1 MDKLVRPEVVL
12 LDWDNTLIS
21 SESMM
26 HMILDD
32 VMDEMGINKS
42 EVYDSVTFV
51 QAIHL
56 SARNAF
62 PRIFGDRW
70 EEVYRQYQERFRKMH
85 LEYISLLPGVIDLLE
100 HLSAKGITLSIV
112 SNKDGHFLRQEVE
125 ELGVAKY
132 FYAVVGSGDA
142 SEDKPSIQPALLA
155 LDGLY
160 DRAALQLVE
169 SWFIGDTIA
178 DLECGH
184 NSHCTS
190 ILYGNNQY
198 AMDEAARKGIKY
210 HRISDYQKFLE
221 SINAI

>member
-1 MDKLVRPEVVL
+1 ML

-112 SNKDGHFLRQEVE
+112 SNKDG
-125 ELGVAKY
+125 G
-132 FYAVVGSGDA
+132 
-142 SEDKPSIQPALLA
+142 
-155 LDGLY
+155 
-160 DRAALQLVE
+160 
-169 SWFIGDTIA
+169 
-178 DLECGH
+178 
-184 NSHCTS
+184 
-190 ILYGNNQY
+190 
-198 AMDEAARKGIKY
+198 
-210 HRISDYQKFLE
+210 QKFFGPAQQANNELVP
-221 SINAI
+221 SVIGLSHFVQICL